1 MTDLSLPSSLSLSI
15 ATDHPAYAGHFPGYP
30 ILPGVVLLDAALHAL
45 AARQGLEAA
54 GGQIKS
60 AKFLSPVSPGEALRL
75 DYAATAA
82 GVFRFAVVATAVATE
97 VAHERVVASGVFAF
111 TSVASTSPEERR
123 S

>member
-15 ATDHPAYAGHFPGYP
+15 AADHPAYAGHFPGRP

-45 AARQGLEAA
+45 AALHGLAA
-54 GGQIKS
+54 ASGQIKA

-82 GVFRFAVVATAVATE
+82 GAFRFEVVAAAMPN
-97 VAHERVVASGVFAF
+97 ERVVASGIFAF
-111 TSVASTSPEERR
+111 TPPRQDAV
-123 S
+123 